1 MFEDAK
7 NYRSTF
13 NDNKKGILSRQ
24 YAFGIDVDDEPGIIA
39 RIATLLSES
48 AINIKNIGV
57 VNNREIDRGVL
68 NIQFEDQSNM
78 DRSITLL
85 RDLGYTIYT

>member
-1 MFEDAK
+1 M
-7 NYRSTF
+7 
-13 NDNKKGILSRQ
+13 
-24 YAFGIDVDDEPGIIA
+24 DDEPGIIA